1 MINKKF
7 FVRIS
12 AAALCMSLLLTGCDK
27 SGIESVPDSGA
38 SNPSGTNSDTGS
50 SGGNSVPM
58 PSYGATVSVEDIK
71 NAYGSADNDIMPLYN
86 IDPTES
92 FDFDF
97 AVSWDDLLGVNA
109 QDMVSVHTDPRCLP
123 ESEIYTYGTMD
134 YTESG
139 GTRVNIAPI
148 SGPLATDAE
157 TDDMLENGVETWG
170 NASIYYIAVRYD
182 TESETPTKLD
192 KPKIIPF
199 TVKHDLPVPTL
210 KGVVDPTGRFK
221 LVWEPVEGA
230 DSYNVY
236 TYGNTEINRTGET
249 NEPVAG
255 AEKAYDVNGDG
266 HLLKDANT
274 NETEFDNFAGEG
286 HGLAVHER
294 SVTGEQYIIG
304 QNYCVNGSYFVT
316 AVFGDKESSLS
327 NIVNTSDL
335 ILPYKPIDE
344 DDIMMERYEDEAM
357 LPKTMR
363 VLNIDGSITERS
375 IAYSFFWGNSYLAE
389 EENLNID
396 TRIPEYQY
404 TVEGTAISGFVTMMQ
419 ENRMEIYADKQ
430 NGEAP
435 TGHIGTGNST
445 SVKSDPEN
453 DTEFNPSADVP
464 TIIEPEG
471 EVSAPDDGSKS
482 LVERQT
488 ANTEKHL
495 ESGKTASVENSEYAV
510 FADSAEEEW
519 LARNLMAGNETIPL
533 EAFPSLQI
541 YENLADV
548 FQKVYYQNPYVLGVT
563 SYKYD
568 YAALTLNVR
577 YCYTKDEI
585 AQRQEELF
593 SEANGII
600 GNTVSSDMSD
610 GEKCRALYNYL
621 NANTVYDD
629 EAVEEAERNNYTK
642 GEDWKDAE
650 DAFNAYGIIVS
661 KKGVC
666 QSYALSYKLL
676 CYLCGVEAKVV
687 TGYLDNTLPHAWNAV
702 KLDGEWYQTDCTNN
716 ETNCGIP
723 FFLYEAGEDD
733 LAMTGYTED
742 KMYELDLAV
751 GRYAVADSDREYYEA
766 NGLCAAD
773 ADEYKTVLAA
783 CLENP
788 SEVIAIRYTGG
799 YIPQDEIIK
808 AIVEVYNMKGMEDKL
823 ATLGL
828 GVSNSFILLINK

>member
-1 MINKKF
+1 MKSRKF
-7 FVRIS
+7 FAQIS

-27 SGIESVPDSGA
+27 SGIESVPDSSM
-38 SNPSGTNSDTGS
+38 SNPSGTSSDTGS

-71 NAYGSADNDIMPLYN
+71 NTYGSSDNDIMPLYN

-109 QDMVSVHTDPRCLP
+109 QDMVSVHTDPLCLP

-134 YTESG
+134 ENENG
-139 GTRVNIAPI
+139 GTRINIAPI
-148 SGPLATDAE
+148 TCTLATDAE
-157 TDDMLENGVETWG
+157 TDDMLENNVETWG
-170 NASIYYIAVRYD
+170 NASIYYIAVHYD
-182 TESETPTKLD
+182 TEAKTPTKLD
-192 KPKIIPF
+192 EPKIIPF
-199 TVKHDLPVPTL
+199 TVKHELPVPTL

-236 TYGNTEINRTGET
+236 TYGNTEINRTGEI

-255 AEKAYDVNGDG
+255 AEKAYDVNGDC

-274 NETEFDNFAGEG
+274 TETEYDNFAGAG

-294 SVTGEQYIIG
+294 SVTGEQYVLG

-327 NIVNTSDL
+327 NIVSTSDL

-344 DDIMMERYEDEAM
+344 DDIMMERYEDESM

-363 VLNIDGSITERS
+363 VLNIDGSVTERN
-375 IAYSFFWGNSYLAE
+375 IAYSFFWGNSYLSE

-453 DTEFNPSADVP
+453 DTEFNPTADVP

-471 EVSAPDDGSKS
+471 EVPAPDDGSKP

-495 ESGKTASVENSEYAV
+495 ESGKTASVENSEYPV
-510 FADSAEEEW
+510 FADSAGEDW
-519 LARNLMAGNETIPL
+519 LARNLIAGSEAIPL

-585 AQRQEELF
+585 AKRQEELF

-600 GNTVSSDMSD
+600 GNTVSADMSD

-629 EAVEEAERNNYTK
+629 EAVEEAERSNYTK
-642 GEDWKDAE
+642 GEGWKDAE
-650 DAFNAYGIIVS
+650 DAFNAYGIIVN

-751 GRYAVADSDREYYEA
+751 GLYSVANSDREYYAA

-788 SEVIAIRYTGG
+788 PEVIAIRYTGG
-799 YIPQDEIIK
+799 YIPQDEIIE
-808 AIVEVYNMKGMEDKL
+808 AVVEVYNMKGMEDKL
-823 ATLGL
+823 ATLGF
-828 GVSNSFILLINK
+828 GISNSFILLINK

>member
-1 MINKKF
+1 MKNRNF
-7 FVRIS
+7 FARIS

-27 SGIESVPDSGA
+27 SGSDSSPDSSVSGSGGA
-38 SNPSGTNSDTGS
+38 STKTGS
-50 SGGNSVPM
+50 PGGNSVPM

-71 NAYGSADNDIMPLYN
+71 NAYGSTDNDIMPLYN
-86 IDPTES
+86 IDP
-92 FDFDF
+92 
-97 AVSWDDLLGVNA
+97 
-109 QDMVSVHTDPRCLP
+109 RCLP
-123 ESEIYTYGTMD
+123 ESEIYAYGTMD

-182 TESETPTKLD
+182 SEAETPTKLD
-192 KPKIIPF
+192 EPKIIPF
-199 TVKHDLPVPTL
+199 TVKHELPVPTL
-210 KGVVDPTGRFK
+210 KGVVDPAGRFK
-221 LVWEPVEGA
+221 LVWESVEGA

-236 TYGNTEINRTGET
+236 TYGNTDINRTGET

-255 AEKAYDVNGDG
+255 AEKAYDVNGDCY
-266 HLLKDANT
+266 LLKDANT
-274 NETEFDNFAGEG
+274 TETKFDNFAGAG

-294 SVTGEQYIIG
+294 SVTGEQYVLG
-304 QNYCVNGSYFVT
+304 QNYSVNGSYFVT
-316 AVFGDKESSLS
+316 AVFGDKESALS

-335 ILPYKPIDE
+335 ILPFRPIDE
-344 DDIMMERYEDEAM
+344 DDIIMERYEDEAL

-363 VLNIDGSITERS
+363 VLNIDGSVTERG
-375 IAYSFFWGNSYLAE
+375 ITYSFLWGKSYLAE
-389 EENLNID
+389 DEYLDID

-404 TVEGTAISGFVTMMQ
+404 TVEGTAISGFVTMAQ
-419 ENRMEIYADKQ
+419 ENRMDFYADKQ

-445 SVKSDPEN
+445 SVKSDPDN
-453 DTEFNPSADVP
+453 DTEFNPTADVP

-471 EVSAPDDGSKS
+471 EVSAPDDGSQT
-482 LVERQT
+482 LIERQT

-495 ESGKTASVENSEYAV
+495 ENGNAAAVKNSEYPA
-510 FADSAEEEW
+510 FADSVEEEW
-519 LARNLMAGNETIPL
+519 LARNLIAGNEAIPL
-533 EAFPSLQI
+533 EAFPSMQI

-585 AQRQEELF
+585 ARRQAELF
-593 SEANGII
+593 SAANEII
-600 GNTVSSDMSD
+600 GTAVSSDMSD
-610 GEKCRALYNYL
+610 EEKCSALYNYF

-642 GEDWKDAE
+642 DEGWKDAE
-650 DAFNAYGIIVS
+650 DAFNAYGIIVN

-676 CYLCGVEAKVV
+676 CYLCGVEAKVI
-687 TGYLDNTLPHAWNAV
+687 GYLNNTLPHAWNAI

-723 FFLYEAGEDD
+723 FFLYEAGEED
-733 LAMTGYTED
+733 LEMTGYTED
-742 KMYELDLAV
+742 KMYKLDLAV
-751 GRYAVADSDREYYEA
+751 GRYAVADSEREYYEA
-766 NGLCAAD
+766 NGLCAAN

-783 CLENP
+783 CLDNP

-799 YIPQDEIIK
+799 YIPQDEIVK
-808 AIVEVYNMKGMEDKL
+808 AVIEVYNMKGMENRL